1 MDHENH
7 TNQKVDDVQQ
17 HSSEKQNEYRKRTLR
32 ILDPVPQICE
42 ALLTDDDLESKRNQ
56 IRAALTAI
64 LVHSYEARP
73 DIPSLEWVLTRDA
86 VDAWRSLCSRRN
98 ESLVNFSFLAYLEVL
113 AKGRLAADLPAP
125 TTGFFAELDH
135 LVRGIARRTGIY
147 PNQAPAFLKH
157 HGRKAARLRSADLSR
172 LARTGRRFMER
183 YPSGLEPDMVRRRS
197 RNKLRILK
205 RFNATELEW
214 NNWQWHCRNIVRDAD
229 KLASLVRLSDQ
240 EHLSVKAANESKVP
254 FGITPYYLT
263 LLDNRPDSPDDQ
275 AVRAQVIPSMHYV
288 QSMAKARLRGGS
300 SMDFMLEQDTSP
312 IEAVTR
318 RYPNVVILK
327 PVLTC
332 PQICVYCQRNW
343 QIEDVH
349 SRTAAVSSKVLN
361 RAIDWIANNR
371 EINEVLIT
379 GGDPF
384 LLSNSRIEQLMRRL
398 CANPNIVRIR
408 IGTRTPVT
416 LPQRITDGLAK
427 IVARHHN
434 PGKREVV
441 IVTHFEHL
449 YEITPD
455 AMEAVQKFRRQ
466 GIEVY
471 NQLVF
476 TFFNSR
482 KFEVAA
488 LRQKLRLIGVTPYYT
503 FNTKGKNETVDFRV
517 PIARLLQEQKEEARL
532 LPGTVRTDTVVF
544 NVPRLGKNYLDA
556 SQHHH
561 IISILPDG
569 RRIYEFH
576 PWEKKLTLVD
586 TYIYTDVSIHDYLK
600 RLRASGEESRHYRS
614 IWYYY

>member
-1 MDHENH
+1 M
-7 TNQKVDDVQQ
+7 QQ
-17 HSSEKQNEYRKRTLR
+17 HWNEKQQAFRKRTLR
-32 ILDPVPQICE
+32 ILAPVPQLRDILI
-42 ALLTDDDLESKRNQ
+42 ADDDLETKRKR
-56 IRAALTAI
+56 IRTALTAI
-64 LVHSYEARP
+64 LVDSYEQTP
-73 DIPSLEWVLTRDA
+73 DLPSLEWVLTHDA
-86 VDAWRSLCSRRN
+86 VEAWRNLCSKRN
-98 ESLVNFSFLAYLEVL
+98 ESLTEFSFLAYLEAL
-113 AKGRLAADLPAP
+113 AGGRLAANQPPP
-125 TTGFFAELDH
+125 TAGFFSELDH
-135 LVRGIARRTGIY
+135 LVRGIARQTGIY
-147 PNQAPAFLKH
+147 PNQAPAFIKQ

-172 LARTGRRFMER
+172 LARTGRLFMER
-183 YPSGLEPDMVRRRS
+183 YASGLDHEVIRRRS

-205 RFNATELEW
+205 RFDATELEW
-214 NNWQWHCRNIVRDAD
+214 DSWQWHCRHIVRDAD
-229 KLASLVRLSDQ
+229 TLKSMVRLSS
-240 EHLSVKAANESKVP
+240 EEYLAVKAANDSGVP

-263 LLDNRPDSPDDQ
+263 LLDNRTDSANDR

-288 QSMAKARLRGGS
+288 QSMARARRQTCS

-318 RYPNVVILK
+318 RYPNIVILK

-349 SRTAAVSSKVLN
+349 SATAATRQNVLK
-361 RAIDWIANNR
+361 RAIDWIAKNR

-416 LPQRITDGLAK
+416 LPQRITDGLSK
-427 IVARHHN
+427 IVARYHI
-434 PGKREVV
+434 PGKREVI
-441 IVTHFEHL
+441 IVTHFEHP

-455 AMEAVQKFRRQ
+455 AMNAVQKFRRQ
-466 GIEVY
+466 GMEIY
-471 NQLVF
+471 NQLVY

-482 KFEVAA
+482 KYELAA
-488 LRQKLRLIGVTPYYT
+488 LRQKMRLIGVTPYYT
-503 FNTKGKNETVDFRV
+503 FNTKGKDETDDFRV

-532 LPGTVRTDTVVF
+532 LPGTVRTDKVVF
-544 NVPRLGKNYLDA
+544 NVPRLGKNYLDH
-556 SQHHH
+556 SQHHN

-569 RRIYEFH
+569 RRVYEFH
-576 PWEKKLTLVD
+576 PWEKKLTLMD
-586 TYIYTDVSIHDYLK
+586 TYVYTDVSIHDYLK
-600 RLRASGEESRHYRS
+600 RLRETGEDSRHYRS

>member
-1 MDHENH
+1 V
-7 TNQKVDDVQQ
+7 KQ
-17 HSSEKQNEYRKRTLR
+17 HRSEKRNAFHKRTLR
-32 ILDPVPQICE
+32 ILGPVPQIRDI
-42 ALLTDDDLESKRNQ
+42 LLADDDLETKRNR
-56 IRAALTAI
+56 IRTALTTI
-64 LVHSYEARP
+64 LVNTYEKTP
-73 DIPSLEWVLTRDA
+73 DIPSLEWVLTHDA
-86 VDAWRSLCSRRN
+86 VEAWRNLCSRRN
-98 ESLVNFSFLAYLEVL
+98 ESLAKFSFLAYLETL
-113 AKGRLAADLPAP
+113 AKGHLAANQPAP
-125 TTGFFAELDH
+125 TAGFFAELDH
-135 LVRGIARRTGIY
+135 LVRGIAQRTRIY
-147 PNQAPAFLKH
+147 PNQVPAFIKH

-172 LARTGRRFMER
+172 MARSGRRFMER
-183 YPSGLEPDMVRRRS
+183 YASGLDPEVIRRRS

-205 RFNATELEW
+205 RFNATDLEW
-214 NNWQWHCRNIVRDAD
+214 NNWQWHCRHIVRDAD
-229 KLASLVRLSDQ
+229 TLGSLLRLSDA
-240 EHLSVKAANESKVP
+240 EYLAVKAANELKVP

-263 LLDNRPDSPDDQ
+263 LLDNRPDSPNDH

-288 QSMAKARLRGGS
+288 QSMARARRQACS
-300 SMDFMLEQDTSP
+300 SMDFMLEQETSP

-318 RYPNVVILK
+318 RYPNIVILK

-349 SRTAAVSSKVLN
+349 SKTAAMSQKVLN
-361 RAIDWIANNR
+361 RAIDWIAKNR
-371 EINEVLIT
+371 EINEILIT

-384 LLSNSRIEQLMRRL
+384 LLSNGRIEHLLRRL
-398 CANPNIVRIR
+398 CANSNIVRIR

-416 LPQRITDGLAK
+416 LSQRITDGLAK
-427 IVARHHN
+427 IVARYHI

-441 IVTHFEHL
+441 IVTHFEHP

-466 GIEVY
+466 GIEIY
-471 NQLVF
+471 NQLVY

-503 FNTKGKNETVDFRV
+503 FNTKGKDETDDFRV

-532 LPGTVRTDTVVF
+532 LPGTVRTDKVVF

-556 SQHHH
+556 SQHHN

-569 RRIYEFH
+569 RRVYEFH

-586 TYIYTDVSIHDYLK
+586 TYVYTDVSIYDYLK
-600 RLRASGEESRHYRS
+600 RLRAAGEDSRHYRS